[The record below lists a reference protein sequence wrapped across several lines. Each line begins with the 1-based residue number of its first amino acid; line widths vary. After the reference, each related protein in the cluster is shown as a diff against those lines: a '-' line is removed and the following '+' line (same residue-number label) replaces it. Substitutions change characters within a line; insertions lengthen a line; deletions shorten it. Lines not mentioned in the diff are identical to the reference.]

1 MVICIVHLFRERR
14 LKAATMSEKHM
25 RFVLDLTFPENNV
38 VGDSVTPANNSDAA
52 DWLNQLKSH
61 FPGLIATVSPFSEQT
76 APGPRRAAS
85 KKRRSTVKRLPGN
98 PFFAGPTSGAE
109 GLEQLTSRQK
119 DIMNLLFKGCSYREI
134 GNSLGISLP
143 TVRAHLHSA
152 YKRLQVRSR
161 AQAVAK
167 IFREGPA
174 DS

>member
-1 MVICIVHLFRERR
+1 
-14 LKAATMSEKHM
+14 MSEKHM
-25 RFVLDLTFPENNV
+25 RFVLDITFPENNMA
-38 VGDSVTPANNSDAA
+38 GDSVTPANSGDVA

-76 APGPRRAAS
+76 APGPRRTAS

-119 DIMNLLFKGCSYREI
+119 DIMKLLFKGCSYREI